1 MYEVIS
7 EDRDLSAPEKNNYI
21 IKLHGDIDNLKTIVL
36 KEQDYLS
43 FFDAHKLLE
52 SFFKLLLAGTTI
64 LFIGYS
70 LKDIDISK
78 AIYWLNQIRSDNVV
92 VSNSPIGYAVF
103 DEENVPAFR
112 EVEFEKKNI
121 SFVI

>member
-1 MYEVIS
+1 MRLRKI
-7 EDRDLSAPEKNNYI
+7 
-21 IKLHGDIDNLKTIVL
+21 
-36 KEQDYLS
+36 
-43 FFDAHKLLE
+43 LE
-52 SFFKLLLAGTTI
+52 SFFKLLLAGSTI

-78 AIYWLNQIRSDNVV
+78 AIYWLNQIRSDNGV